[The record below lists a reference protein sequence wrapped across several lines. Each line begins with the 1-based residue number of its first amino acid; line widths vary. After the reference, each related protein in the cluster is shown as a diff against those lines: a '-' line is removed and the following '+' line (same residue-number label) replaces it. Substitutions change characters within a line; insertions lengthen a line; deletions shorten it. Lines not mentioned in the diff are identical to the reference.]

1 MFDLINNGT
10 VNGEAIVHCVTAFG
24 TNILI
29 NINTKKNTATNGIP
43 EKGNEVNKVTNLHE
57 ITSPK
62 FVHSNI
68 PINCEV
74 KNNKT
79 NTYPKPSK
87 FFDKP
92 TLYCVLFLIFP
103 EIHRKYQHYH
113 L

>member
-1 MFDLINNGT
+1 MKHLPTPSAALKINWEKLGVIFDLINNGT
-10 VNGEAIVHCVTAFG
+10 VNGEAIVHFVTALG

-29 NINTKKNTATNGIP
+29 NITIKKNIATNGIP

-87 FFDKP
+87 S
-92 TLYCVLFLIFP
+92 T
-103 EIHRKYQHYH
+103 
-113 L
+113 